1 MAYISDQVITVSTA
15 AASKAADM
23 PVHASGNLLLA
34 IISND
39 TGGTTITVTAGW
51 TQVTTQ
57 SANLTQRVAIYYKIA
72 ASSSETF
79 TASGANDDWNITMM
93 TIQEFDATTPIH
105 ASARFDMPSTAATCA
120 SPALTTTNNNC
131 LLVYGWS
138 FRVPSAF
145 AINPNDLVNVAKPAN
160 TDASRMQTVGYRQQF
175 TAGAIPSVTAL
186 TDTASRGGTSVVI
199 AINDAGNN
207 KLARSVGSSTK
218 TLSRYGAFGN
228 LDGTTTALTANKMS
242 TTSITSLGGVSVSST
257 APSAIASDT
266 FTIAPYG
273 TFLRITM
280 SETAGA
286 GLIVGTWHSISATDF
301 SNGVFHVNWAYAG
314 ITNATTGSDGVM
326 VGFEDASGNYAV
338 FRITKPTKLTNSEL
352 YASFIACDKATPI
365 YSSGT
370 IDWSAVTRII
380 YCIHRIGAADGSR
393 LYIRDAAITTTNTLI
408 GGNVDTPLNP
418 TFLQKVMEG
427 WGQYDLVKYQGLG
440 QVINRTPV
448 QIGDGSSR
456 TYYDSKGTSFE
467 FPLPYDADSLTS
479 RFVNTPAQSL
489 NYIIKASANDTILF
503 RSCLMSTS
511 VGHHFTIDA
520 ASSTSAT
527 YSFAGL
533 VMSGYYVT
541 GKAGIDF
548 NEVTFDG
555 CYLIN
560 LLGGGLINSFVTNS
574 LNSIAV
580 TTTDPEQISDTAFTS
595 AGTGHAIEITT
606 PGSYDF
612 AGNSFTGYGADGTTD
627 AAIYNNSGGAVE
639 LIIPS
644 GDDTPTIRDGTSAST
659 TITQPTDNQSVT
671 ISGATAGSRIQIY
684 DLTSNTELYNGTP
697 TFPYTWTDTNPY
709 VADREIRLR
718 VAYVNGTSAKQFI
731 DTVIGTS
738 TSTTPAVAYQVNQQD
753 DTVYNSNAIDGSTI
767 TTVTIDDNNLLI
779 EVDTGTISV
788 KDVYAYEMYWLFTA
802 TGIADEGKAIVAVDV
817 ANYAIYGFK
826 IKNVSSPSVPL
837 TITGGWVTDGDTGVA
852 IDIVDTTGGTIF
864 LAPDHVV
871 AYATGSGVTP
881 TDKTDIIE
889 GVWDELLSGHTTS
902 GSAGNILTNVA
913 DDADT
918 AANK

>member
-15 AASKAADM
+15 AASKVADM

-34 IISND
+34 VISND

-79 TASGANDDWNITMM
+79 TATGATDDWNITMM
-93 TIQEFDATTPIH
+93 AIEEFDATTPIH
-105 ASARFDMPSTAATCA
+105 ASARFDMPATAATCA
-120 SPALTTTNNNC
+120 SPSLTTTNDNC
-131 LLVYGWS
+131 LLVYAWS

-145 AINPNDLVNVAKPAN
+145 AISPNDLINVAKPTYA
-160 TDASRMQTVGYRQQF
+160 DASKMQTVGYRQQF
-175 TAGAIPSVTAL
+175 TAGAIPSVTAS
-186 TDTASRGGTSVVI
+186 TDVGSRGGTSVVI

-218 TLSRYGAFGN
+218 ILSRYGAFGG
-228 LDGTTTALTANKMS
+228 LDGMTTALAANKMS
-242 TTSITSLGGVSVSST
+242 TTSISSLGGVSVSST
-257 APSAIASDT
+257 APSAVASDT
-266 FTIAPYG
+266 FTNAPYG
-273 TFLRITM
+273 TFTRLTM
-280 SETAGA
+280 NETAGA

-314 ITNATTGSDGVM
+314 ITNATTGSDGIM
-326 VGFEDASGNYAV
+326 VAFEDAAGNYAV
-338 FRITKPTKLTNSEL
+338 FRLTKPTKLTNSEL

-370 IDWSAVTRII
+370 VDWSAVTRVI
-380 YCIHRIGAADGSR
+380 YCIHRTGAADGSR
-393 LYIRDAAITTTNTLI
+393 FYIRDAAITTTNTLV
-408 GGNVDTPLNP
+408 GGNADTPLNS

-427 WGQYDLVKYQGLG
+427 WGQYDMVRYQGLG
-440 QVINRTPV
+440 QVVSRTAV

-456 TYYDSKGTSFE
+456 TYYDSKSTAFE
-467 FPLPYDADSLTS
+467 FPLSYDADGLTS
-479 RFVNTPAQSL
+479 RFANTPAQSL
-489 NYIIKASANDTILF
+489 SYLIKASANDTILF

-511 VGHHFTIDA
+511 VGHYFTIDA

-548 NEVTFDG
+548 NEATFDG

-560 LLGGGLINSFVTNS
+560 LTGGGLTTSAVSNS

-595 AGTGHAIEITT
+595 AGTGHAIEATAT
-606 PGSYDF
+606 GTYDF
-612 AGNSFTGYGADGTTD
+612 SGNTFTGYASSDGTTGNE
-627 AAIYNNSGGAVE
+627 AFYNNSGGAITLNIPAGGQTPSVRNSSGSTTT
-639 LIIPS
+639 IVIPS
-644 GDDTPTIRDGTSAST
+644 
-659 TITQPTDNQSVT
+659 DNQSVT

-684 DLTSNTELYNGTP
+684 DLTSSTELYNGTP
-697 TFPYTWTDTNPY
+697 TFPYTWTDTNPW
-709 VADREIRLR
+709 VADRQIRLR
-718 VAYVNGTSAKQFI
+718 VSYVSGATAKQFI
-731 DTVIGTS
+731 EAIIGTS
-738 TSTTPAVAYQVNQQD
+738 TFATPALAYLVSQTN
-753 DTVYNSNAIDGSTI
+753 DTVYNTNAIDGSTI

-788 KDVYAYEMYWLFTA
+788 KSIYAYEMYWLNTA
-802 TGIADEGKAIVAVDV
+802 TGIADEGKAVVATDV

-826 IKNVSSPSVPL
+826 IKNITSGPSVPL
-837 TITGGWVTDGDTGVA
+837 TITGGWVTDGDTGTA

-871 AYATGSGVTP
+871 SYATGSGVTP
-881 TDKTDIIE
+881 TDVTDIAE
-889 GVWDELLSGHTTS
+889 AVQN
-902 GSAGNILTNVA
+902 SARDYYQKGNYITPL
-913 DDADT
+913 
-918 AANK
+918 